1 MNYYELLAVNR
12 NATEAEIRTAYRRLV
27 QDHHPDHSGDE
38 EAVQFRRVQE
48 AYETL
53 SDPKSRAAYDSRL
66 EVEIPVRIV
75 SQPTS
80 EAVYEVY
87 RHSRMSR
94 RDVQEVRR
102 KHRFEKS
109 IWEEFDQLFDEFF
122 DF

>member
-53 SDPKSRAAYDSRL
+53 SDPKSRAAYDHRL

-75 SQPTS
+75 SWPAS
-80 EAVYEVY
+80 ETVYEVY
-87 RHSRMSR
+87 SRPR
-94 RDVQEVRR
+94 TARWRVQEVRS
-102 KHRFEKS
+102 KPRFERS
-109 IWEEFDQLFDEFF
+109 IWEEFDQLFDELLCL
-122 DF
+122 

>member
-109 IWEEFDQLFDEFF
+109 IWEEFDQLLDEFF